1 MYLYDD
7 YLSFCIYV
15 LYLIILL
22 TLNDNDNESNNNT
35 NNTYIDNIIIV
46 IFYLITLFLLCYC
59 QLIEFLSTKTAFK
72 ILVRVKSEWEK
83 RWMLAQ
89 IQNCYSKSNY
99 TSSIAKNPFQSL
111 HGTSSSSRE
120 KALTHWLITKFS
132 SEPSSKIIK

>member
-46 IFYLITLFLLCYC
+46 IFYLITLFHT
-59 QLIEFLSTKTAFK
+59 QLIEFLSTKTAWFWSA
-72 ILVRVKSEWEK
+72 RSEWK
-83 RWMLAQ
+83 KMNACTNPKLLFQ
-89 IQNCYSKSNY
+89 VQLHKFNCKE
-99 TSSIAKNPFQSL
+99 SIPITARNQQQPGWK
-111 HGTSSSSRE
+111 SSR
-120 KALTHWLITKFS
+120 AFFADSWSFFITNLFVRT
-132 SEPSSKIIK
+132 